1 MLGWQGRI
9 FVYLRHQQE
18 ALTAKSFKG
27 IVNLTNLRT
36 IFGNFR
42 GSNTASRA

>member
-1 MLGWQGRI
+1 MRKRTRRNPA
-9 FVYLRHQQE
+9 FKAKV
-18 ALTAKSFKG
+18 ALSG